1 MDVRLRYFDG
11 CPSWE
16 TTYTW
21 LREVLNELGLSGVEP
36 VLERVE
42 TPEEAQRL
50 HFVGSPTV
58 LIDGRDP
65 FAGSSCAKPSLPPN
79 DDRCPEPRGSRSAV
93 TTRGSFRAG
102 APW

>member
-16 TTYTW
+16 TTYAW
-21 LREVLNELGLSGVEP
+21 LREALDELGLSGVEP

-42 TPEEAQRL
+42 TPEEAERL

-65 FAGSSCAKPSLPPN
+65 FAGNEAMYGLACRVYEVPGGLA
-79 DDRCPEPRGSRSAV
+79 GSP
-93 TTRGSFRAG
+93 TREQLREAL
-102 APW
+102 AAA